1 MNDFD
6 DIYKEI
12 RREFARQMKLWKK
25 IISRVNKKFGF
36 DFEYEE
42 PAVDLVDKG
51 DKYLIEIDLP
61 GVDKKDIDITL
72 VDHHL
77 KIVALRKIEKEERGE
92 NYIVSERAF
101 SGYKRIIPLPEDA
114 DENSIKAKYENGVLR
129 IEIRKKPGYEGKK
142 INLE

>member
-12 RREFARQMKLWKK
+12 RREFTRQMKLWKK
-25 IISRVNKKFGF
+25 ITNRINKKFGF

-42 PAVDLVDKG
+42 PLVDLVDKG
-51 DKYLIEIDLP
+51 DKYLIEIDMP

-72 VDHHL
+72 VDNHL
-77 KIVALRKIEKEERGE
+77 KIVALKKIEKEERGE
-92 NYIVSERAF
+92 NYIISERAF
-101 SGYKRIIPLPEDA
+101 SGYKKIIQLPEDA